1 MDRDAKIYVA
11 GHRGMVGSAIVRKLS
26 SLGYTNVVT
35 RTHAEVDLVS
45 QQAVMDFLGQEKP
58 DYIFMAAAKVGGTHA
73 NNRYPVRM
81 TSSIRAGL
89 SELHLFPLS
98 GLYHVPTTHIQVTVI
113 DNFFAGIS
121 IHSSYCRLQVF
132 GSSIEFAKHQV
143 CIGKP

>member
-58 DYIFMAAAKVGGTHA
+58 DYIFMA
-73 NNRYPVRM
+73 
-81 TSSIRAGL
+81 
-89 SELHLFPLS
+89 
-98 GLYHVPTTHIQVTVI
+98 
-113 DNFFAGIS
+113 
-121 IHSSYCRLQVF
+121 
-132 GSSIEFAKHQV
+132 
-143 CIGKP
+143 